1 MSIFPSTDLIVDVAK
16 AADPRRQQVALRR
29 LEAAANAPSVSF
41 ASLSGES
48 PSPIKANVSGSSN
61 WRAAG
66 VGLRAAY
73 QAPASGPAVVPAA
86 SNPAA
91 DAAKKFEA
99 LVLQTFFEALLPKE
113 DENFGSGVAG
123 GVWRSMMA
131 EQLSAKFAAS
141 GVIGL
146 SKMLDAKIA
155 PPSSAQP
162 VAPSKTS

>member
-29 LEAAANAPSVSF
+29 LEAAADAPSVSF
-41 ASLSGES
+41 ASLSGE
-48 PSPIKANVSGSSN
+48 SPIKANVSGSSN

>member
-41 ASLSGES
+41 ASLSGET
-48 PSPIKANVSGSSN
+48 PIKANVSTASN

-73 QAPASGPAVVPAA
+73 QTPSSGTTVVPAS

-99 LVLQTFFEALLPKE
+99 LVLQTFFEALLPKD

-146 SKMLDAKIA
+146 NKMLEPKIA

>member
-41 ASLSGES
+41 ASLSSEN
-48 PSPIKANVSGSSN
+48 PIKANVSGSSN

-66 VGLRAAY
+66 VGLRASY
-73 QAPASGPAVVPAA
+73 QTPASGAAVAPAA
-86 SNPAA
+86 ANSAA

-99 LVLQTFFEALLPKE
+99 LVLQTFFEALLPKD

-146 SKMLDAKIA
+146 NKMLDAKIA
-155 PPSSAQP
+155 PPSSAQSI
-162 VAPSKTS
+162 APSKTS